1 MNLVSTCQM
10 ALLVTALLGA
20 TACSS
25 DSDVDP
31 PDGAGTTDGGCDVS
45 VPTCPGAVALDWSAT
60 DFQPKSARFNQAYG
74 LEAFRGKTVLVGY
87 LSAWCPYCRA
97 QAGLLEKLKGEL
109 AAEGAT
115 DIEILVVNSEDA
127 AGDQAN
133 FVAVTSFPLL
143 QDTATTLVFRK
154 QRTQKDDVAIYDR
167 EGKLLQFFGPG
178 TARDLQ
184 RPEVYDAMKAALKA
198 AASR

>member
-1 MNLVSTCQM
+1 MNFVSMCQVGLV
-10 ALLVTALLGA
+10 VTTLLG
-20 TACSS
+20 TSACSS
-25 DSDVDP
+25 DSEVEP
-31 PDGAGTTDGGCDVS
+31 PTPGAADGGCDVA
-45 VPTCPGAVALDWSAT
+45 VPTCPGAAALDWSAT

-74 LEAFRGKTVLVGY
+74 LEAFRGKIVFVSY

-97 QAGLLEKLKGEL
+97 QAVQLEKLKGEL

-115 DIEILVVNSEDA
+115 DIELVVVNSEDA
-127 AGDQAN
+127 TSDQAN

-143 QDTATTLVFRK
+143 QDTASSLVFRK

-167 EGKLLQFFGPG
+167 EGKLLKFYGAG

-184 RPEVYDAMKAALKA
+184 KPEVYDAIKAALKA
-198 AASR
+198 AAAP

>member
-1 MNLVSTCQM
+1 MNLVSM
-10 ALLVTALLGA
+10 SRMGLLVTTLLGA
-20 TACSS
+20 AACSS
-25 DSDVDP
+25 DSDVDV
-31 PDGAGTTDGGCDVS
+31 PDAANTADGGCDVA
-45 VPTCPGAVALDWSAT
+45 VPTCPGAAALDWAAT

-74 LEAFRGKTVLVGY
+74 LESLRGKIVFVAY

-97 QAGLLEKLKGEL
+97 QAGQLEKLKGEL

-115 DIEILVVNSEDA
+115 EIEIVVVNSEDA

-143 QDTATTLVFRK
+143 QDTASALVFRK

-167 EGKLLQFFGPG
+167 EGKLLQFFGAG
-178 TARDLQ
+178 SARDLQ
-184 RPEVYDAMKAALKA
+184 KPEVYDAMKATLKSA
-198 AASR
+198 AAR